1 MGGKALKH
9 TYTRRY
15 HKNEYHELCKILLH
29 QLQQNFNT
37 DVILVESFRDKDSFG
52 DADFLVLNKN
62 LNHSKIIMILRTFNP
77 NEIFKN
83 GHVYSFDYNNFQIDL
98 IITDQEIWETS
109 KLFYKWSDFSNL
121 IGKIYHRLGCK
132 YGYSGLILPIRDLE
146 DSKKVGDILI
156 STDGKKIFEF
166 LGLSWNRYLEGFNNE
181 YEMFD
186 YIVQSRFFNPESFK
200 LENLNSI
207 NKKRNKRRKVYG
219 EFVDYVSKME
229 SKYTFTELD
238 KSSHLKEME
247 EFFECPISDK
257 IAELRKE
264 ELFKKSLAEKFN
276 GELVME
282 WSGKTEGKEV
292 GLLLERFKN
301 YVEKD
306 FKQYLIDTDKEIIEK
321 HFKEFFNG

>member
-1 MGGKALKH
+1 MGGKAIKNA
-9 TYTRRY
+9 YVRRY
-15 HKNEYHELCKILLH
+15 EKQEYFELCAKLLPKLKELF
-29 QLQQNFNT
+29 QT
-37 DVILVESFRDKDSFG
+37 EVELVESFRDKKSFG
-52 DADFLVLNKN
+52 DADVLVLGRFD
-62 LNHSKIIMILRTFNP
+62 HSKIVSVLRNLEP

-83 GHVYSFDYNNFQIDL
+83 GHVYSFDYAELQIDL
-98 IITDQEIWETS
+98 IFTKSEEWESS
-109 KLFYKWSDFSNL
+109 KLFFKWGDTGN
-121 IGKIYHRLGCK
+121 IVGKIYHRLGCK
-132 YGYSGLILPIRDLE
+132 YGYSGLIMPIRDLD

-156 STDGKKIFEF
+156 SQDGKKIFEF
-166 LGLSWNRYLEGFNNE
+166 LGLSWDRYLEGFNNE
-181 YEMFD
+181 KEMFD

-229 SKYTFTELD
+229 SKYTFTDLD
-238 KSSHLKEME
+238 KKSHLKKME
-247 EFFECPISDK
+247 EFFECPISEK

-264 ELFKKSLAEKFN
+264 ELFKKSLSEKFN
-276 GELVME
+276 GELVMK

-292 GLLLERFKN
+292 GELLERFKN

>member
-1 MGGKALKH
+1 MGGKAIKNA
-9 TYTRRY
+9 YVRRY
-15 HKNEYHELCKILLH
+15 EKQEYFDLCSKLLPKLKELF
-29 QLQQNFNT
+29 QT
-37 DVILVESFRDKDSFG
+37 EVELVESFRDKESFG
-52 DADFLVLNKN
+52 DADVLVLGRFD
-62 LNHSKIIMILRTFNP
+62 HSKIVSALRNLEP

-83 GHVYSFDYNNFQIDL
+83 GHVYSFDYAELQIDL
-98 IITDQEIWETS
+98 IFTKPEEWESS
-109 KLFYKWSDFSNL
+109 KLFFKWGDTGN
-121 IGKIYHRLGCK
+121 IAGKIYHRLGCK
-132 YGYSGLILPIRDLE
+132 YGYSGLIMPIRDLD

-156 STDGKKIFEF
+156 SQDGKKIFEF

-181 YEMFD
+181 KEMFD

-247 EFFECPISDK
+247 EFFECPISEK
-257 IAELRKE
+257 INDLRKE
-264 ELFKKSLAEKFN
+264 EQFKKSLAEKFN
-276 GELVME
+276 GELVMK

-292 GLLLERFKN
+292 GELLERFKK

-306 FKQYLIDTDKEIIEK
+306 FYQYLIDTDKEIIEK